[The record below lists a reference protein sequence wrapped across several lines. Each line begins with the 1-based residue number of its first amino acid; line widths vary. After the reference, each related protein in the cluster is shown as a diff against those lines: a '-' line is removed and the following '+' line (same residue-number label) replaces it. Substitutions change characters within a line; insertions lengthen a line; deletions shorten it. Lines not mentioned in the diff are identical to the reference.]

1 MADVDWIP
9 VPPLISLITI
19 NYNQAVVTCDL
30 LESTQQLTYPNYEII
45 VVDNGS
51 AEDPSERIRQGNYPH
66 VRVIVSPDNLGFSGG
81 NNLGIQ
87 QAKGDYYFLL
97 NNDTIVTPDLLE
109 QLIKPFVKDATIG
122 VCCPKIRYHD
132 QPNIIQYAGYH
143 PLNKYTGRTWAIGL
157 MEPDQGQH
165 DQAKPTYFAHGAAM
179 LVSREVLDRVGSLD
193 DSFFLYY
200 EELDWSMR
208 IRKAGYQ
215 IYYQPEALIYH
226 RESMS
231 VGKQNP
237 MKVYYHTRNR
247 LWFMRRNVEKLPLL
261 VFYVYYFG
269 LALPKAFVHYA
280 LQRQPAYLK
289 AVRDAIAWNVKHTVR
304 KTDIEKTPSPVT
316 EPFEARLTNATPT
329 N

>member
-1 MADVDWIP
+1 MADIERKNTT
-9 VPPLISLITI
+9 PLISLITV

-30 LESTQQLTYPNYEII
+30 LESTRQLTYPNFEII

-51 AEDPSERIRQGNYPH
+51 VEDPTERIKAGNYPH
-66 VRVIVSPDNLGFSGG
+66 VRIIVSPENLGFSGG

-87 QAKGDYYFLL
+87 QAKGDYFFLL

-109 QLIKPFVKDATIG
+109 QLIKPFFQESTIG
-122 VCCPKIRYHD
+122 VCCPKIRYYD
-132 QPNIIQYAGYH
+132 EPDVIQYAGYY

-157 MEPDQGQH
+157 MEPDQGQY
-165 DQAKPTYFAHGAAM
+165 DRAEPTHFAHGAAM

-247 LWFMRRNVEKLPLL
+247 LWFMRRNVETLPLL
-261 VFYVYYFG
+261 VFYTYYFG
-269 LALPKAFVHYA
+269 LALPKAL
-280 LQRQPAYLK
+280 LQYTLRWQPDYLK
-289 AVRDAIAWNVKHTVR
+289 AVSDAVIWNLKHKVTETHSEG
-304 KTDIEKTPSPVT
+304 KPSPVAK
-316 EPFEARLTNATPT
+316 PFDAMLTN
-329 N
+329 